1 MVDAYCY
8 GMVAPGTLYVLE
20 RAFPAPNGYAEVSRV
35 LFNIAGEAVAGAWV
49 LARLGLSAKIG
60 GRWLADS
67 PLSDELVA
75 FLRDGGVDA
84 AALRKVP
91 GYRPVEE
98 IVITDGK
105 TRTIFGSYVKILFT
119 ERQWD
124 PPSADD
130 VSNSRIVLLDPFLGA
145 ESELC
150 AEYCARS
157 RVPFVSIDV
166 KPESPIARGAAALI
180 ISEEHLLREYPDPS
194 SLEAVFRSYS
204 ESCPGILAFTFG
216 AEEIWWAPPGKGY
229 RGMNRMKPFAVEPK
243 DTTGA
248 GDSFRAAVAWGLLE
262 GLGPEACLRRAC
274 ALAAL
279 VCERFPGVL
288 LSPGAAEVDAFLRE
302 AALKGNPPSA

>member
-1 MVDAYCY
+1 MTDAYCY

-20 RAFPAPNGYAEVSRV
+20 GAFPAPNGYAEVSRS

-49 LARLGLSAKIG
+49 LARLGLSAKLG
-60 GRWLADS
+60 GRWLADA
-67 PLSDELVA
+67 PLSDELLA
-75 FLRDGGVDA
+75 FLRSGGVDVS
-84 AALRKVP
+84 ALRKVP

-105 TRTIFGSYVKILFT
+105 TRTIFGGYVKILFT

-157 RVPFVSIDV
+157 RVPSVSIDV

-180 ISEEHLLREYPDPS
+180 VSEEHLLRDFPEPS
-194 SLEAVFRSYS
+194 SWELIFRRYA
-204 ESCPGILAFTFG
+204 ENCPGLLVFTFG
-216 AEEIWWAPPGKGY
+216 AEELWWAPPGKGN
-229 RGMNRMKPFAVEPK
+229 RGMNRMKPFSVEAK
-243 DTTGA
+243 DSTGA

-274 ALAAL
+274 ALAAM

-288 LSPGAAEVDAFLRE
+288 LSPLSAELGAFLAEPAR
-302 AALKGNPPSA
+302 KGSPPAP